1 MTLLLRPATLADA
14 DAIAAHRYPDGEDAA
29 ARPAYAAWVREALV
43 SGDYLG
49 LLAEMDFEVVAGAGL
64 VLLNWGPGRHDLS
77 PIRARLVNV
86 WTHEHHRRQGL
97 ARQLTGE
104 LLAQARAR
112 GIGVVSLAHT
122 GMSRPLYESLGFRA
136 YPQEMLLKLEAT

>member
-1 MTLLLRPATLADA
+1 MTLLLRPATPADA

-64 VLLNWGPGRHDLS
+64 VLAG
-77 PIRARLVNV
+77 LVYP
-86 WTHEHHRRQGL
+86 
-97 ARQLTGE
+97 
-104 LLAQARAR
+104 LLY
-112 GIGVVSLAHT
+112 GIGWFYVRLAEQGERDFVGVVDAE
-122 GMSRPLYESLGFRA
+122 P
-136 YPQEMLLKLEAT
+136 